1 MKYGLIGEHLTHSFS
16 KEIHE
21 KIAGYNYEL
30 KELKKEELESF
41 IKSKSFSAINVTI
54 PYKEAVIEFVDNI
67 SEKAREIGAVN
78 TIVNKGGRLCGY
90 NTDFYGM
97 RAMIKKSGI
106 TLKDKKVLILGTG
119 GTSKTAFSVAKALGA
134 NLILKVSR
142 SDKSSDLDIISYA
155 TAYADHKD
163 ADVIINTT
171 PCGMYPNVYDVPIDI
186 NRFKNLSSVVDVIY
200 NPLSTLLIQNAQ
212 KLDIPCVSGLYM
224 LVAQA
229 VYACELFLDKSFEES
244 LIDDV
249 YREILASKK
258 NIVLIG
264 MPSSGKTTI
273 GKLVAEKLSREFI
286 DTDDEIT
293 KKENKAISLIFE
305 ESGEEYFRNLETE
318 IVKNISTLTGKV
330 ISTGGGAVLK
340 SENLEALRL
349 NSEIFLLDRD
359 ISFLL
364 PTSDRPLANSKEK
377 IQALY
382 SERMPIYK
390 AAADKVIKVKTDAI
404 KAADEIIK
412 VGNYYENKSY

>member
-54 PYKEAVIEFVDNI
+54 PYKEAVIELVDSI

-78 TIVNKGGRLCGY
+78 TIVNKDGKLCGY

-97 RAMIKKSGI
+97 RSMIKKSGI
-106 TLKDKKVLILGTG
+106 ILTGKKVLILGTG
-119 GTSKTAFSVAKALGA
+119 GTSKTAFSVAKDLGA
-134 NLILKVSR
+134 KTILKVSR
-142 SDKSSDLDIISYA
+142 SEKSDSLEVVSYA
-155 TAYADHKD
+155 TAYAEHKD
-163 ADVIINTT
+163 ADIIINTT
-171 PCGMYPNVYDVPIDI
+171 PCGMYPNVYDTPIDI

-200 NPLSTLLIQNAQ
+200 NPLSTLLIQNA
-212 KLDIPCVSGLYM
+212 KEMDIPCVSGLYM

-293 KKENKAISLIFE
+293 KKENKEISLIFE